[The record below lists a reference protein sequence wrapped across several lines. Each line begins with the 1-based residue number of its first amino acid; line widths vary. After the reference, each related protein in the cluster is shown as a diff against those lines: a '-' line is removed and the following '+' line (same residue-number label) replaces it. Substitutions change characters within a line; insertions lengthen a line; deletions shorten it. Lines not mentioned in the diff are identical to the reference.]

1 MGEMRKNIKII
12 SVGLISIILC
22 IIAYYAI
29 EIIIARANTPKTI
42 QKALTSDRIKLQVKD
57 LSKWQLDALLAVED
71 PNFYNHHGID
81 LKTPGAGIT
90 TITQGLVKIFYFDH
104 FKPGIAKLKQSLIT
118 RYALDP
124 LITKHDQLTLFIN
137 YIYLGSVQGKPVY
150 GFADAAEAYYRKPFN
165 KLNQNEYLSIVA
177 LIIAPVNFNI
187 ITHHQAN
194 AERTRRIKKV
204 ISGEYKPKGLMD
216 LYYGRLSEET
226 VQGLPPASYYPSI
239 YDK

>member
-1 MGEMRKNIKII
+1 MRKNIKII
-12 SVGLISIILC
+12 SAGLISIILC

-29 EIIIARANTPKTI
+29 EIIIARNNTPGII
-42 QKALTSDRIKLQVKD
+42 QKALTADRIKLQIED

-81 LKTPGAGIT
+81 FKTPGAGIT

-104 FKPGIAKLKQSLIT
+104 FKPGIAKLKQSLIA

-124 LITKHDQLTLFIN
+124 LVSKNNQLTLFIN
-137 YIYLGSVQGKPVY
+137 YIYLGNVQGKTVY
-150 GFADAAEAYYRKPFN
+150 GFADAAEGYYKKPFN
-165 KLNQNEYLSIVA
+165 KLSQDEYPSIVA
-177 LIIAPVNFNI
+177 MIIAPLNFTV

-194 AERTRRIKKV
+194 AERTGRIKKV

-216 LYYGRLSEET
+216 VYYGRLSAET

>member
-1 MGEMRKNIKII
+1 MKKNIRII
-12 SVGLISIILC
+12 SISLVSIILC
-22 IIAYYAI
+22 LIVYYAI
-29 EIIIARANTPKTI
+29 EIIIARVNTPKI
-42 QKALTSDRIKLQVKD
+42 IRKALNSDIIKLQVNG
-57 LSKWQLDALLAVED
+57 LSKWQLDALLAIED

-104 FKPGIAKLKQSLIT
+104 FKPGIAKLKQSLIACW
-118 RYALDP
+118 ALDP

-150 GFADAAEAYYRKPFN
+150 GFAEAAEAYYKKPFN
-165 KLNQNEYLSIVA
+165 KLSQDEYLSIVA
-177 LIIAPVNFNI
+177 MIIAPMNFNI
-187 ITHHQAN
+187 ITHAKAN
-194 AERTRRIKKV
+194 AERTGRIKKV

-216 LYYGRLSEET
+216 LYYGKLDEET
-226 VQGLPPASYYPSI
+226 VKGLAPASYYPAI